1 MAVLALNRFHAY
13 KKILN
18 SENRDNTTAE
28 VDNANV
34 VKDRLLILVICLI
47 STTPCPLLV
56 GIYVLFRPY
65 LMVTSYSVDYP
76 ILYTIIYIIFN
87 SNYLIIECI
96 EEICLLIMSKEF
108 RKLVKKQFIRN
119 TQTNVVAT
127 IYVSQNSQ
135 QQRMRQLNGVSMR
148 Y

>member
-1 MAVLALNRFHAY
+1 
-13 KKILN
+13 
-18 SENRDNTTAE
+18 
-28 VDNANV
+28 
-34 VKDRLLILVICLI
+34 
-47 STTPCPLLV
+47 
-56 GIYVLFRPY
+56 
-65 LMVTSYSVDYP
+65 MVTSYSVDYP